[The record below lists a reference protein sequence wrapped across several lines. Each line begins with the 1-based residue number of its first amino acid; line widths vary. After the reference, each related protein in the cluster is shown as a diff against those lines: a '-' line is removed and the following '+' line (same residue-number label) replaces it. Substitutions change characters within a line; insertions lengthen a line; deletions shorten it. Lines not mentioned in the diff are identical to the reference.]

1 MFVYNSCYNSFHNS
15 QASTLTQNV
24 DYLKFILGALH
35 GIRAVHVITEGGQL
49 DEASAE
55 LMSSAAPG
63 KPAISFFYDE
73 EIKPPHPA
81 AETATAAAETAAAAA
96 ETAAAAAAPAASPAS
111 AALSMMAYLEK
122 HKVTQTLN
130 EMVNK
135 LATEQPEEPYA
146 WLAKHLGLRS

>member
-1 MFVYNSCYNSFHNS
+1 MCVYNSCYNSFRNS

-96 ETAAAAAAPAASPAS
+96 APAASPAS

>member
-1 MFVYNSCYNSFHNS
+1 M
-15 QASTLTQNV
+15 
-24 DYLKFILGALH
+24 DYLKSIVGTLH

-81 AETATAAAETAAAAA
+81 AETATAAAETAAAP
-96 ETAAAAAAPAASPAS
+96 AAAAAAPAASPAS

-146 WLAKHLGLRS
+146 WLAKHLGSRS

>member
-96 ETAAAAAAPAASPAS
+96 APAASPAS

>member
-1 MFVYNSCYNSFHNS
+1 M
-15 QASTLTQNV
+15 

-96 ETAAAAAAPAASPAS
+96 APAASPAS